1 MLGTTREGP
10 ADVVEG
16 EPAWVR
22 RPVEPSHRA
31 DDRWRESRR
40 AGRATVR
47 STTGS
52 ADRGSPNLPFSD
64 RGWRVWGNSAWP
76 DEGRATCGAVASRRS
91 SGRHSGRA
99 IYGSVRMTSDGW
111 IRMTSHKDELA
122 RRDHSRRA
130 GVVGRAGSVAVPV
143 AVTVTG
149 RLGLFLFRLVDDQ
162 GLGRQ
167 QHAGDRAGVD
177 QRGTGDLDRVEDA
190 LGDQVAVLAG
200 VGVEAVADTE
210 LADLGGDDVAVF
222 AAVLGDP
229 AQRLV
234 GGLAH
239 DAYADRLVTIEA
251 EVVRQHRHGVDQGR
265 PTTGH
270 DALLDRGARRGDG
283 VLDAVLLLLE
293 LHLGGGA
300 DLDDAHAAGQL
311 GQPLLQLLAVPVG
324 VGVLDLGLD
333 LADPALDCGGVTGA
347 VDDGRVVLGDDD
359 ATRLAEHLEA
369 DLVELEADLGSH
381 DLTAGQGRDV

>member
-111 IRMTSHKDELA
+111 IRMTSHKDEPA

-149 RLGLFLFRLVDDQ
+149 RLGLFLFRLVD
-162 GLGRQ
+162 
-167 QHAGDRAGVD
+167 
-177 QRGTGDLDRVEDA
+177 
-190 LGDQVAVLAG
+190 DQVAVLAG

-270 DALLDRGARRGDG
+270 DALLDRG
-283 VLDAVLLLLE
+283 
-293 LHLGGGA
+293 
-300 DLDDAHAAGQL
+300 
-311 GQPLLQLLAVPVG
+311 
-324 VGVLDLGLD
+324 
-333 LADPALDCGGVTGA
+333 
-347 VDDGRVVLGDDD
+347 
-359 ATRLAEHLEA
+359 
-369 DLVELEADLGSH
+369 
-381 DLTAGQGRDV
+381 